1 VLRNLKSLL
10 ERVQVREGLRRRT
23 SGRSVL
29 AHFLIYLLCSGDELI
44 IQFYFVIS
52 TYLGGDTNSV
62 TDEIQEILNTLGQ
75 VLTESVSVERAMN
88 HAILIVQVNNDRGSE
103 KVSVNI

>member
-1 VLRNLKSLL
+1 
-10 ERVQVREGLRRRT
+10 
-23 SGRSVL
+23 
-29 AHFLIYLLCSGDELI
+29 LI

-88 HAILIVQVNNDRGSE
+88 HAILIVQVDNHRGSK
-103 KVSVNI
+103 KVLVNIQRPHFQVCFWIGFVWKVN